1 MVSFKALCFCIRP
14 MAKNNIILVDLAVL
28 QRALPEGAL
37 YRIAAAIAQH
47 HGKLADLALAEIVAD
62 ALAEHR
68 LLAIGVQR
76 IIDELRGKAEI
87 AAGTIEGPPLPIRAG
102 WR

>member
-1 MVSFKALCFCIRP
+1 MSFKALLLLHQ
-14 MAKNNIILVDLAVL
+14 AHGLVQIILADLAVL

-47 HGKLADLALAEIVAD
+47 HGKRDLALAEIVAD

-68 LLAIGVQR
+68 LLAM
-76 IIDELRGKAEI
+76 
-87 AAGTIEGPPLPIRAG
+87 
-102 WR
+102 